1 MTFTFSEVNVSAA
14 HICYIYVVS
23 QKIKENVNA
32 HPCKSP
38 AWCSAAVIG
47 SQGVA
52 MQLLHNVGDFYYG
65 FMGAFA
71 LQR

>member
-1 MTFTFSEVNVSAA
+1 MLT
-14 HICYIYVVS
+14 
-23 QKIKENVNA
+23 
-32 HPCKSP
+32 P